1 MLEEL
6 REQVLR
12 ANLELVKSGLVVLT
26 WGNASGI
33 DREKGLV
40 VIKPS
45 GVSYDRLSAG
55 DLVVVDLE
63 GRTVEG
69 TLRPSSDLPTH
80 LGLYRAWPGIGG
92 VVHTHSRHATAFA
105 QALREIPCLGTTH
118 ADHFHGP
125 VPVTRILSPD
135 EVARDYEGSTGDV
148 IVERFAALN
157 PVHVPGVLVAN
168 HGPFTWGPSA
178 AAAAQNAIALEE
190 VAAMALDT
198 FALSPAQPPIPA
210 HVLEKHFTR
219 KHGPKAYYGQ
229 SKPTSN
235 G

>member
-1 MLEEL
+1 MLESLKE
-6 REQVLR
+6 EVLQ
-12 ANLELVKSGLVVLT
+12 ANLELVRSGLVVLT

-33 DREKGLV
+33 DRGLGLV

-45 GVSYDRLSAG
+45 GVAYDRLTAS
-55 DLVVVDLE
+55 DMVVVDLA
-63 GRTVEG
+63 GNVVEG

-80 LGLYRAWPGIGG
+80 LRLYRAWPGIGG
-92 VVHTHSRHATAFA
+92 VVHTHSRNATSFA

-125 VPVTRILSPD
+125 VPVTRILSPE
-135 EVARDYEGSTGDV
+135 EVDRSYEASTGDV
-148 IVERFAALN
+148 IVERFAELN

-178 AAAAQNAIALEE
+178 RAAAQNAIALEE
-190 VAAMALDT
+190 VAAMAINT
-198 FALSPAQPPIPA
+198 FALSPDQPPIPG
-210 HVLEKHFTR
+210 HILEKHFSR

-229 SKPTSN
+229 R
-235 G
+235 